1 MNGWIALSCLY
12 RILTYNKS
20 FIEELKVSNEIVYN
34 KVSIALYQKGYLF
47 IEYWNLFDYD
57 INVAIKK
64 FIENAQYN
72 NYKIILDKYCMI
84 VEKDVLISLIE
95 LMLKNVP
102 QYDGFDIAN
111 TCLNTLIDILQKK
124 REILQ
129 QEDMENVFQ
138 ILNENRQI
146 YDRFRGSRD
155 NQISEIKKLGYELSK
170 YKNLDI

>member
-1 MNGWIALSCLY
+1 
-12 RILTYNKS
+12 
-20 FIEELKVSNEIVYN
+20 
-34 KVSIALYQKGYLF
+34 
-47 IEYWNLFDYD
+47 
-57 INVAIKK
+57 
-64 FIENAQYN
+64 
-72 NYKIILDKYCMI
+72 MI
-84 VEKDVLISLIE
+84 VEKDILISLIE

-129 QEDMENVFQ
+129 QEDMESVFQ